1 MKSPPRERSDG
12 GPDLYACA
20 DCSWTGPYADL
31 QDIESI
37 WERVDAGG
45 PVPNGECPEC
55 RALAYQQGSPLLV
68 QDANAWKDTLS
79 KWSADADRGSP
90 DGYNACPICGS
101 HISGSM
107 DTPIAFVQIDSDGNP
122 VEWNEDI
129 DVEFVWHCNGD
140 PEHTALEMHEH
151 YETNARLHEPPAQ
164 AAFRRELGD
173 ATMHPEL
180 KALLEKDNTK

>member
-1 MKSPPRERSDG
+1 MKSPTRTGE
-12 GPDLYACA
+12 YASACV
-20 DCSWTGPYADL
+20 T
-31 QDIESI
+31 
-37 WERVDAGG
+37 
-45 PVPNGECPEC
+45 
-55 RALAYQQGSPLLV
+55 
-68 QDANAWKDTLS
+68 WKDDIS
-79 KWSADADRGSP
+79 KWSADADMGSP

-151 YETNARLHEPPAQ
+151 YETNARLH
-164 AAFRRELGD
+164 REQVD
-173 ATMHPEL
+173 AEMHPEL
-180 KALLEKDNTK
+180 KALLDTEDTE